1 MMRHFL
7 LLALA
12 SALVAPVAVEAQ
24 PRLLV
29 GGGITAPNGNISD
42 FAETGYHAQVGIE
55 IGIPT
60 LPLAFR
66 ADGGYHKLSAS
77 DGAYDDTKILG
88 GSLSVVYKL
97 PGVGLS
103 PYFLAG
109 VGSYRTEA
117 DFVGG
122 ATDTNA
128 DTGYHGG
135 FGMNIGAVGFGA
147 FVEIRFVRISG
158 VNRTT
163 RFIPVTFG
171 LRL

>member
-1 MMRHFL
+1 MMRYLL

-29 GGGITAPNGNISD
+29 GGGITAPNGDISD

-103 PYFLAG
+103 PYFLGG

-117 DFVGG
+117 GLAG
-122 ATDTNA
+122 ATETA
-128 DTGYHGG
+128 TDTGYHGG

-158 VNRTT
+158 ANRTT